1 MYGGKNTLIRASV
14 DRREAC
20 SPDVTLSKNL
30 FFDSF
35 RNGGFIMIYTG
46 IEQLVGHTPLYC
58 PERLLKGKR
67 LYGNV
72 LCKLEMF
79 NPAGSVKDRA
89 GLYMILDA
97 EEKGLLA
104 PGGTIIEPTS
114 GNTGIGLAAAAAA
127 RGYKVIL
134 TMPDS
139 MSAERRAMLRA
150 YGAELVLT
158 PGAEGMAGA
167 VKKAEALHAAAPGSI
182 IAGQFENPA
191 NAKAH
196 YETTGPEI
204 WDDTEGKVDIFV
216 AGIGTGGTITGTGR
230 YLKEKRPS
238 IRVIGVEPAASPLLT
253 EGKAGP
259 HGLQGIG
266 ANFVPEL
273 LDRKPPRRGHP
284 GGGRR
289 RLPDGEGAGAG
300 GGAPLRHHLR
310 RGPLGGGPAGGQAG
324 ERGEDDRRPAAG
336 QRRPVPVGGDLRL
349 NAKIRR
355 RTSPAGF

>member
-20 SPDVTLSKNL
+20 SRDVTLSKNL

-58 PERLLKGKR
+58 PERLLKGKQ

-127 RGYKVIL
+127 RG
-134 TMPDS
+134 
-139 MSAERRAMLRA
+139 
-150 YGAELVLT
+150 
-158 PGAEGMAGA
+158 
-167 VKKAEALHAAAPGSI
+167 
-182 IAGQFENPA
+182 
-191 NAKAH
+191 
-196 YETTGPEI
+196 
-204 WDDTEGKVDIFV
+204 
-216 AGIGTGGTITGTGR
+216 
-230 YLKEKRPS
+230 
-238 IRVIGVEPAASPLLT
+238 
-253 EGKAGP
+253 
-259 HGLQGIG
+259 
-266 ANFVPEL
+266 
-273 LDRKPPRRGHP
+273 
-284 GGGRR
+284 
-289 RLPDGEGAGAG
+289 
-300 GGAPLRHHLR
+300 
-310 RGPLGGGPAGGQAG
+310 
-324 ERGEDDRRPAAG
+324 
-336 QRRPVPVGGDLRL
+336 
-349 NAKIRR
+349 
-355 RTSPAGF
+355 

>member
-1 MYGGKNTLIRASV
+1 
-14 DRREAC
+14 
-20 SPDVTLSKNL
+20 
-30 FFDSF
+30 
-35 RNGGFIMIYTG
+35 MIYTG

-58 PERLLKGKR
+58 PERLLKGKQ
-67 LYGNV
+67 LYGKV

-167 VKKAEALHAAAPGSI
+167 VQKAEALHAAAPGSI

-253 EGKAGP
+253 EGKAGAP
-259 HGLQGIG
+259 RPPGDWG
-266 ANFVPEL
+266 EL
-273 LDRKPPRRGHP
+273 CPGTAGQKPPRRGHP

-310 RGPLGGGPAGGQAG
+310 RSPLGGGPAGGQAG

>member
-167 VKKAEALHAAAPGSI
+167 VQKAEALHAAAPGSI

-204 WDDTEGKVDIFV
+204 WDDTGGKVDLFV

-273 LDRKPPRRGHP
+273 LDRGLLDGVIPVADEDAFRTAKALVRAEGLLCGITSGAALWAAVQLASKPENAGKTIVAL
-284 GGGRR
+284 
-289 RLPDGEGAGAG
+289 LPDNGDRYLSAGVY
-300 GGAPLRHHLR
+300 
-310 RGPLGGGPAGGQAG
+310 
-324 ERGEDDRRPAAG
+324 D
-336 QRRPVPVGGDLRL
+336 
-349 NAKIRR
+349 
-355 RTSPAGF
+355 